1 MQMLVVVIILPSL
14 MLISKTRAYP
24 FLRIDAVFGGAASV
38 GWIFERILNVE
49 TPADTIV
56 NAFARH
62 ALWIAITILLVSLAF
77 RFLPGALAQ
86 RAMTTEM
93 AQFVE

>member
-1 MQMLVVVIILPSL
+1 VQLL
-14 MLISKTRAYP
+14 
-24 FLRIDAVFGGAASV
+24 GGAASV
-38 GWIFERILNVE
+38 RWILERILNVE
-49 TPADTIV
+49 TPVDMIV

-62 ALWIAITILLVSLAF
+62 ALWIAITLLLVSLAI

-86 RAMTTEM
+86 RAMATEM